1 MPGCF
6 EFVLQII
13 TQNASISHTRRQNF
27 NIALNFVSVP
37 WLCTI
42 QNTSIYQAQT
52 HLTFLQNISQWLI
65 SNVSYFFRKGK
76 AEENVHTSRSSCP
89 EVFLKIWENSRGK
102 HLCQSVSFNKFA
114 GLRLCHKYFP
124 VNLVKISRTPFLRKT
139 SRGCLYSSSV
149 LDTPYTWNLVIALK
163 LKSFSLTIL
172 KKNYS
177 NLSSKFFSIK

>member
-13 TQNASISHTRRQNF
+13 IQNASISHTRRQNF

-76 AEENVHTSRSSCP
+76 AEENFHTSRSSCP
-89 EVFLKIWENSRGK
+89 EVFLKISENSRGK
-102 HLCQSVSFNKFA
+102 HLCQSLSFNKFA

-124 VNLVKISRTPFLRKT
+124 INFVKISRTPFFKEDLQRLPLF
-139 SRGCLYSSSV
+139 SPLFLYA
-149 LDTPYTWNLVIALK
+149 WNLVIALK

-177 NLSSKFFSIK
+177 NLSSKFFNIK